1 GLRRPAQGCRPR
13 LPWVSPQRVPN
24 PEGVASS
31 SPALPS
37 AATLGKAAKG
47 PQPRRGCGRAAL
59 FRIRT
64 QPFPGCDLFL
74 PFTQRSRRRQ
84 TWAGRR
90 NPFGVETQNSEL
102 STQHSALR
110 TQDSELR
117 TQHSGL
123 NHSALSRSWSQPASK
138 GHAHSHNFFGSFQHT
153 VAPRGLQKTGSG
165 HYPQPLT
172 ALLLNENYVPLTRI
186 QPASAQDNV
195 SFQQPLLRP

>member
-1 GLRRPAQGCRPR
+1 R
-13 LPWVSPQRVPN
+13 LPWVRPQRVPN
-24 PEGVASS
+24 PEGVAEGLRCS
-31 SPALPS
+31 
-37 AATLGKAAKG
+37 GFG
-47 PQPRRGCGRAAL
+47 
-59 FRIRT
+59 
-64 QPFPGCDLFL
+64 
-74 PFTQRSRRRQ
+74 
-84 TWAGRR
+84 R
-90 NPFGVETQNSEL
+90 NPFRVAIFFCRLPRVAADGNPGLDDATPSGLKLRTQSSAL